1 MTDKNALLTTVEN
14 NLGTTLAAKAA
25 ALPDGFQMAKFQQ
38 NCMVMLKGIEAEK
51 LAKIP
56 PQDIV
61 ECLMKGALLDLDF
74 ATGECYAIPYGKE
87 LNFQTDYKGEE
98 KVARTYSI
106 KPIYNVIKDVIREG
120 DEYKKIIEDGN
131 VKFIFKPLPLNNNK
145 IIGAF
150 AQIIFTDGSS
160 IGDDA
165 SVAELETIRKQ
176 FSKAA
181 NSPAWTKTTGEMYK
195 KVILRR
201 VLKNVS
207 KSFKNSAQSI
217 AYATATDFEFN
228 NKTGVSTEAEKI
240 VNVFENKLPVNNQQ
254 AITTNVQFQTVEMPK
269 AQIVHWGIPDY
280 DSRIDTG
287 KQTPYTAPCD
297 GLFVYSNNSTDSYMG
312 SASVNGFLVSTLRAY
327 TTDCFPVAKNDVISL
342 ANTPQIITT
351 YFVPMKGEINT
362 NV

>member
-87 LNFQTDYKGEE
+87 LNFQTDYKGDE

-150 AQIIFTDGSS
+150 AQVIFTDGSS

-269 AQIVHWGIPDY
+269 NEVYEPEMINVSSETEKPLKTQSDVSEYGYEEIETVFECANCGVPITQAEDGY
-280 DSRIDTG
+280 SRRNYG
-287 KQTPYTAPCD
+287 RPLC
-297 GLFVYSNNSTDSYMG
+297 
-312 SASVNGFLVSTLRAY
+312 R
-327 TTDCFPVAKNDVISL
+327 DCQAMAKN
-342 ANTPQIITT
+342 
-351 YFVPMKGEINT
+351 GEL
-362 NV
+362 

>member
-1 MTDKNALLTTVEN
+1 MTDNKNALLTTVEN

-87 LNFQTDYKGEE
+87 LNFQTDYKGDE

-106 KPIYNVIKDVIREG
+106 KPIYNVIKDIIREG
-120 DEYKKIIEDGN
+120 DEYQKIIEDGN

-150 AQIIFTDGSS
+150 AQVIFTDGSS

-165 SVAELETIRKQ
+165 NVAELETIRKQ
-176 FSKAA
+176 FSKAP
-181 NSPAWTKTTGEMYK
+181 NSPAWTKTAGEMYK

-254 AITTNVQFQTVEMPK
+254 AIPTNNKNAFAEMPQNEFSEPV
-269 AQIVHWGIPDY
+269 AI
-280 DSRIDTG
+280 T
-287 KQTPYTAPCD
+287 
-297 GLFVYSNNSTDSYMG
+297 
-312 SASVNGFLVSTLRAY
+312 SASQTENANKSHSDVSEYGYEEELPEVVYECSNCGSYITQAEDDYSKRNYGRPLCRDCQTL
-327 TTDCFPVAKNDVISL
+327 AKN
-342 ANTPQIITT
+342 
-351 YFVPMKGEINT
+351 GEL
-362 NV
+362 

>member
-1 MTDKNALLTTVEN
+1 MTDNKNALLTTVEN

-87 LNFQTDYKGEE
+87 LNFQTDYKGDE

-106 KPIYNVIKDVIREG
+106 KPIYNVIKDIIREG
-120 DEYKKIIEDGN
+120 DEYQKIIEDGN

-150 AQIIFTDGSS
+150 AQVIFTDGSS

-165 SVAELETIRKQ
+165 NVAELETIRKQ
-176 FSKAA
+176 FSKAP
-181 NSPAWTKTTGEMYK
+181 NSPAWAKTTGEMYK

-254 AITTNVQFQTVEMPK
+254 AITTNNKNAFAEMPQNEFSEPV
-269 AQIVHWGIPDY
+269 AI
-280 DSRIDTG
+280 T
-287 KQTPYTAPCD
+287 
-297 GLFVYSNNSTDSYMG
+297 
-312 SASVNGFLVSTLRAY
+312 SASQTENANKSHSDVSEYGYEEELPEVIYECSNCGSYITQAEDGYSKRNYGRPLCRDCQTL
-327 TTDCFPVAKNDVISL
+327 AKN
-342 ANTPQIITT
+342 
-351 YFVPMKGEINT
+351 GEL
-362 NV
+362 

>member
-74 ATGECYAIPYGKE
+74 TTGECYAIPYGKE

-269 AQIVHWGIPDY
+269 NEVYEPEMINVSSETEKPLKTQSDVSEYGYEEIETVFECANCGVPITQAEDGY
-280 DSRIDTG
+280 SRRNYG
-287 KQTPYTAPCD
+287 RPLC
-297 GLFVYSNNSTDSYMG
+297 
-312 SASVNGFLVSTLRAY
+312 R
-327 TTDCFPVAKNDVISL
+327 DCQAMAKN
-342 ANTPQIITT
+342 
-351 YFVPMKGEINT
+351 GEL
-362 NV
+362 

>member
-1 MTDKNALLTTVEN
+1 MSEKNALLTAVEN

-38 NCMVMLKGIEAEK
+38 NCMVMLKGIEPEK

-74 ATGECYAIPYGKE
+74 STGECYAIPYGKE

-120 DEYKKIIEDGN
+120 DEYQKIVEDGN
-131 VKFIFKPLPLNNNK
+131 VKFIFKPLPLNDGK
-145 IIGAF
+145 IKGAF
-150 AQIIFTDGSS
+150 AQVIFTDGSS

-165 SVAELETIRKQ
+165 NVAELETLRKQ
-176 FSKAA
+176 FSKAP
-181 NSPAWTKTTGEMYK
+181 NSPAWQKTPGEMYK

-201 VLKNVS
+201 VLKNVA

-217 AYATATDFEFN
+217 AYSTASDFEFN
-228 NKTGVSTEAEKI
+228 NSTGVSANAEKI
-240 VNVFENKLPVNNQQ
+240 TNVFENRLPANNQQ
-254 AITTNVQFQTVEMPK
+254 ALTTNTQFQTAEMPQNEELNVEVK
-269 AQIVHWGIPDY
+269 N
-280 DSRIDTG
+280 SS
-287 KQTPYTAPCD
+287 
-297 GLFVYSNNSTDSYMG
+297 SNNEKFNTGHSD
-312 SASVNGFLVSTLRAY
+312 VSEYGEIETVFECANCGATITQAEDGYSRRNYGKPLCRDCQTL
-327 TTDCFPVAKNDVISL
+327 AKN
-342 ANTPQIITT
+342 
-351 YFVPMKGEINT
+351 GEL
-362 NV
+362 

>member
-87 LNFQTDYKGEE
+87 LNFQTDYKGDE

-106 KPIYNVIKDVIREG
+106 KPIYNVIKDIIREG
-120 DEYKKIIEDGN
+120 DEYQKIIEDGN

-150 AQIIFTDGSS
+150 AQVIFTDGSS

-165 SVAELETIRKQ
+165 NVAELEIIRKQ
-176 FSKAA
+176 FSKAP
-181 NSPAWTKTTGEMYK
+181 NSPAWAKTTGEMYK

-254 AITTNVQFQTVEMPK
+254 TITTNNKNAFAEMPQNEFSEPV
-269 AQIVHWGIPDY
+269 AI
-280 DSRIDTG
+280 T
-287 KQTPYTAPCD
+287 
-297 GLFVYSNNSTDSYMG
+297 
-312 SASVNGFLVSTLRAY
+312 SASQTENANKSHSDVSEYGYEEELPEVVYECSNCGSYITQAEDGYSKRNYGRPLCRDCQTL
-327 TTDCFPVAKNDVISL
+327 AKN
-342 ANTPQIITT
+342 
-351 YFVPMKGEINT
+351 GEL
-362 NV
+362 

>member
-25 ALPDGFQMAKFQQ
+25 ALPDDFQMAKFQQ

-56 PQDIV
+56 AQDIV

-254 AITTNVQFQTVEMPK
+254 AITTNVQSAAAEMPQNEFCEPETINYTPETEK
-269 AQIVHWGIPDY
+269 TITSHSDVSDY
-280 DSRIDTG
+280 EKEVEVVYECSNCGSYITQAEDGYSKRNYGRPLCRDC
-287 KQTPYTAPCD
+287 QT
-297 GLFVYSNNSTDSYMG
+297 L
-312 SASVNGFLVSTLRAY
+312 
-327 TTDCFPVAKNDVISL
+327 AKN
-342 ANTPQIITT
+342 
-351 YFVPMKGEINT
+351 GEL
-362 NV
+362 